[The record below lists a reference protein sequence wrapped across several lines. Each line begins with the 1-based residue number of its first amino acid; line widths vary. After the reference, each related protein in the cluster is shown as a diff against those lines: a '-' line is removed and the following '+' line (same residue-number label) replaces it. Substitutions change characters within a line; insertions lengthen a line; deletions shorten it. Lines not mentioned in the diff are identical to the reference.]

1 MEHNATK
8 SALPADLH
16 GQTLALEGDI
26 CALAQ
31 KLGIKLTQDKA
42 LEDKLGTSIDD
53 ALPPKLDELM
63 ALLAMSLMPPIL
75 RIKLPYKVRKG
86 KLCPQAFGVPAN
98 LRHAAPSRALPLSL
112 TYRAMSSICICAIW
126 KRIATN
132 SRKKIKASY
141 SPKRK
146 RSKALSSS
154 FFFLG
159 VGVACAAGCGVGIC
173 PGIYSCTCGPAG

>member
-63 ALLAMSLMPPIL
+63 ALIL
-75 RIKLPYKVRKG
+75 
-86 KLCPQAFGVPAN
+86 AFGYELNATDPADK
-98 LRHAAPSRALPLSL
+98 
-112 TYRAMSSICICAIW
+112 T
-126 KRIATN
+126 T
-132 SRKKIKASY
+132 
-141 SPKRK
+141 
-146 RSKALSSS
+146 
-154 FFFLG
+154 
-159 VGVACAAGCGVGIC
+159 V
-173 PGIYSCTCGPAG
+173 